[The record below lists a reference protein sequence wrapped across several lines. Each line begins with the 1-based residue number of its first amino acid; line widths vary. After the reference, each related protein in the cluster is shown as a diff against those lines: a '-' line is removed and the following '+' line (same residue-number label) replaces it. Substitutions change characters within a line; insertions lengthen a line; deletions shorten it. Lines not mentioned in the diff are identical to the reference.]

1 MKALNA
7 ALALMDTIVKLK
19 SATTEITDIQK
30 ELLFEMLKLQC
41 DCTLKELDTKTKKLL
56 ALSLVSSLPTITMK
70 TDNISLSSIV
80 KGVLD
85 NAIDTVWE
93 LQLQSLSEIGNVL
106 CCEDIIVNPLTPVVL
121 EYLEIIGIAINELA
135 NHFIDFKDN
144 EDKDDENS
152 SPDSSSSLENI
163 RQNMIG
169 KFLSDVE
176 STKNTGVLSSNANNN
191 SKTYNAAI
199 RVSIIILFI
208 NPIIIIFHY

>member
-7 ALALMDTIVKLK
+7 ALALIDTIVKLK

-56 ALSLVSSLPTITMK
+56 ALSLVSSLPTISMK

-152 SPDSSSSLENI
+152 GPDSSSSLENV
-163 RQNMIG
+163 RQNMVG

-199 RVSIIILFI
+199 RVSIIILI
-208 NPIIIIFHY
+208 MNPIIIIFHY

>member
-7 ALALMDTIVKLK
+7 ALALIDTIVKLK

-41 DCTLKELDTKTKKLL
+41 DCTLKELDIKTKKLL
-56 ALSLVSSLPTITMK
+56 ALSLVSSLPTISMK

-152 SPDSSSSLENI
+152 SPDSSSSLENV

-199 RVSIIILFI
+199 RVSIIILI
-208 NPIIIIFHY
+208 MNPIIIIIHY